1 MGVEIDLVR
10 IALSKR
16 WGKAMSAILDEV
28 EELATVWAASGTGCL
43 FYRLLG

>member
-1 MGVEIDLVR
+1 MGVEIDMVR

-16 WGKAMSAILDEV
+16 WSKAMSPILDEV

-43 FYRLLG
+43 FYGLLG